1 MSLTALFLALL
12 GLLMTPG
19 PTNTLLALAG
29 AERGWR
35 RGLLLIPL
43 EVLAYLLV
51 CLPLTLLGE
60 AVLSAHPWLGPA
72 IKGAAG
78 AWVAVLAIRLWH
90 LPKADGAQSVT
101 AARVFVTTLLNPKAL
116 IIGLVLLPGPD
127 MLLRALLFVGL
138 VAAVAAIWA
147 AMGACL
153 AGRGDCPARRGS
165 GLARRLAALWLAVLS
180 ASLLANAGQA
190 LL

>member
-1 MSLTALFLALL
+1 MAELYMAELWLFLVALS
-12 GLLMTPG
+12 
-19 PTNTLLALAG
+19 
-29 AERGWR
+29 
-35 RGLLLIPL
+35 
-43 EVLAYLLV
+43 VAY
-51 CLPLTLLGE
+51 
-60 AVLSAHPWLGPA
+60 
-72 IKGAAG
+72 
-78 AWVAVLAIRLWH
+78 
-90 LPKADGAQSVT
+90 
-101 AARVFVTTLLNPKAL
+101 
-116 IIGLVLLPGPD
+116 LLPGPD